1 MARLASVNITRLA
14 IRNISRRAVA
24 LLGLA
29 SLVVYT
35 IWMGWP
41 YLHAIV
47 VRDAAV
53 TSWLGVTTAPIAG
66 YTTAVLHP
74 SERAGPD
81 GRIAT
86 ITDLR
91 ADSAESARALAD
103 VANARARVAAQ
114 AAVIVA
120 TQRALDQRD
129 AHASEFAS
137 TFSRD
142 LNAAV
147 NGAKQSLGALKEQIE
162 LARAEATRT
171 ESLLKAGS
179 SSQAA
184 LDTANANLANL
195 RRQAADTQA
204 ILDRSDTR
212 LRAADRGVFLLEDGT
227 DGNTAFQ
234 NLSDAR
240 LRLVQAQET
249 LKQLRSEQDAAEGI
263 LAKTR
268 SLEIIAPPGA
278 MVWSLIASPGAP
290 VQPGSPIATWVDCT
304 IMLVDT
310 PISDV
315 EAALLDKGSLA
326 HVVLEGERTVR
337 NGTVLL
343 TRGSAGTLGSHDLA
357 AIAKGRRPG
366 VAQALVKLEP
376 TADDIKECA
385 IGHAAYVDF
394 PDIGIFDLLRARLRL
409 GTGPK

>member
-1 MARLASVNITRLA
+1 M
-14 IRNISRRAVA
+14 SRRAVA
-24 LLGLA
+24 LLGLGGLLA
-29 SLVVYT
+29 YT
-35 IWMGWP
+35 IWMAWP

-66 YTTAVLHP
+66 YTTAVLYP
-74 SERAGPD
+74 SDRAGAD

-86 ITDLR
+86 ITDNR
-91 ADSAESARALAD
+91 ADSAESARALAE
-103 VANARARVAAQ
+103 VANARARVASQ

-147 NGAKQSLGALKEQIE
+147 AGANQSLTALKEQIE
-162 LARAEATRT
+162 LARAEVTRT
-171 ESLLKAGS
+171 EALLKAGS

-204 ILDRSDTR
+204 MLDRADTR
-212 LRAADRGVFLLEDGT
+212 LKAADRGVFLLEDGT

-234 NLSDAR
+234 NLADAR
-240 LRLVQAQET
+240 LRLVQARET
-249 LKQLRSEQDAAEGI
+249 LTQLRVEQEAAEQV
-263 LAKTR
+263 LAKAR
-268 SLEIIAPPGA
+268 SLDIIAPPGA
-278 MVWSLIASPGAP
+278 MVWSLISSPGAP
-290 VQPGSPIATWVDCT
+290 VQPGSPIATWVDCK

-315 EAALLDKGSLA
+315 EAALLDKGAVA

-376 TADDIKECA
+376 TAQDIEKCA

-394 PDIGIFDLLRARLRL
+394 PDIGILDLLRARLRL
-409 GTGPK
+409 GGASR

>member
-1 MARLASVNITRLA
+1 M
-14 IRNISRRAVA
+14 RNLSRRAIA

-29 SLVVYT
+29 MLFCYA
-35 IWMGWP
+35 IWMSWP

-47 VRDAAV
+47 VRDAAL

-74 SERAGPD
+74 SERAGDD

-91 ADSAESARALAD
+91 ADSAESARALAE

-129 AHASEFAS
+129 AHASEFAT

-147 NGAKQSLGALKEQIE
+147 AGATKSLAALKDQIA
-162 LARAEATRT
+162 LSRAEAART
-171 ESLLKAGS
+171 ADLLKAGS
-179 SSQAA
+179 SSQSA
-184 LDTANANLANL
+184 LDSANANLHNL
-195 RRQAADTQA
+195 ERQAHDTQA
-204 ILDRSDTR
+204 ILDRADTR
-212 LRAADRGVFLLEDGT
+212 LKAAERGVFLLEDGT

-240 LRLVQAQET
+240 LRLIQAQET
-249 LKQLRSEQDAAEGI
+249 LKQLRSEQDAAEAV

-268 SLEIIAPPGA
+268 SLDIIAPPGA

-304 IMLVDT
+304 IMLVDA

-315 EAALLDKGSLA
+315 EAALLDKGSPA

-343 TRGSAGTLGSHDLA
+343 TRGSAGTLGNHDLA

-376 TADDIKECA
+376 SADDVKACA

-394 PDIGIFDLLRARLRL
+394 PDIGILDLMRARLRL
-409 GTGPK
+409 GRGSK

>member
-1 MARLASVNITRLA
+1 MA
-14 IRNISRRAVA
+14 IRTASRRTVA
-24 LLGLA
+24 LVGLGGLFA
-29 SLVVYT
+29 YIV
-35 IWMGWP
+35 WMAWP

-66 YTTAVLHP
+66 YTTAVLYP
-74 SERAGPD
+74 SDRAGAD

-86 ITDLR
+86 ITDIQ

-103 VANARARVAAQ
+103 VANARARVASQ
-114 AAVIVA
+114 AAMIMA

-147 NGAKQSLGALKEQIE
+147 AGATESLAALKEQIG
-162 LARAEATRT
+162 LARTEATRT
-171 ESLLKAGS
+171 TALLSAGS

-184 LDTANANLANL
+184 LDTANANLASL

-204 ILDRSDTR
+204 ILDRAHTR
-212 LRAADRGVFLLEDGT
+212 LKAADRGVFLLEDGT

-234 NLSDAR
+234 NLADAR
-240 LRLVQAQET
+240 LRLIQARET
-249 LKQLRSEQDAAEGI
+249 LTQLKVEQDAAERV

-268 SLEIIAPPGA
+268 SLDIVVPPGA
-278 MVWSLIASPGAP
+278 MVWSLISSPGAP
-290 VQPGSPIATWVDCT
+290 VQPGSPIATWVDCHV
-304 IMLVDT
+304 MLIDT

-315 EAALLDKGSLA
+315 EAALLKKGSIA
-326 HVVLEGERTVR
+326 HVVLEGERSVR
-337 NGTVLL
+337 TGSVLL
-343 TRGSAGTLGSHDLA
+343 TRGSAGTLGNHDLA

-366 VAQALVKLEP
+366 VAQALVKIEAS
-376 TADDIKECA
+376 ADDIKQCA

-394 PDIGIFDLLRARLRL
+394 PEIGLVDLLRARLRL
-409 GTGPK
+409 GGAAQ